1 MFCTFFVVCILVFVC
16 VCVCVNITI
25 VVCTL
30 TLHRL
35 LHVHILYMLVES
47 NDFQMEKGEI
57 TFLDLRIGMIP
68 WKVFPDWKLLVWFIG
83 AQFIVSQFFSLS
95 NITILYYTV
104 WTHPLQEKHLFVFF
118 TRVLTVVQQ
127 ENTKL
132 YMTSGVLFGRQ
143 SICYSLL
150 LSEAVVHSVVQ
161 NMEVPW

>member
-1 MFCTFFVVCILVFVC
+1 MYTCIR

-68 WKVFPDWKLLVWFIG
+68 WKVFPD
-83 AQFIVSQFFSLS
+83 
-95 NITILYYTV
+95 
-104 WTHPLQEKHLFVFF
+104 
-118 TRVLTVVQQ
+118 
-127 ENTKL
+127 
-132 YMTSGVLFGRQ
+132 
-143 SICYSLL
+143 
-150 LSEAVVHSVVQ
+150 
-161 NMEVPW
+161 